1 MTPRMWLHG
10 LVAAFIGG
18 AATMLSSSL
27 ALMVMNPEQFNM
39 GPQVWHTLRTV
50 LVLGL
55 ISGAQTAAA
64 YLKQSPLWEDAT
76 TERRTVT
83 DARGSEV
90 LTETKTTAPATKAE
104 VDAVHKEPDK

>member
-1 MTPRMWLHG
+1 MWLHG

-39 GPQVWHTLRTV
+39 GAQLGHTLKTV

-55 ISGAQTAAA
+55 LSGAQTAAA
-64 YLKQSPLWEDAT
+64 YLKQSPLWDGT
-76 TERRTVT
+76 TERRTVS
-83 DARGSEV
+83 DATGEKV
-90 LTETKTTAPATKAE
+90 GTIVTTTAPATEKEIA
-104 VDAVHKEPDK
+104 AVHKEP